1 MIEEHVRNLLSTF
14 VRYRIVNFEMAPA
27 DRRSQ
32 TTLQDQIFTENLA
45 NPPTDLQD
53 TFVAFPAHVVHD
65 VFGGSR
71 IDASVQAEAPPLVA
85 SRRSENR

>member
-32 TTLQDQIFTENLA
+32 TTLQDQIFTENARLA

-53 TFVAFPAHVVHD
+53 TFVAFPAHVVYD

-71 IDASVQAEAPPLVA
+71 IDASV
-85 SRRSENR
+85 